1 MKKFEVIS
9 VSESEVNAFFSG
21 EPGHSEIPNEE
32 YFGVLPGLMHGWE
45 FEFVNKAGE
54 TGYNSVYW
62 FYGTPEECAYRWGEA
77 EAFWCERL
85 NGWEP
90 TGRVVFRGYGAEG
103 EWIPEERE
111 YSVREATKWE
121 IQEAINYVL
130 EAERE
135 IEAATPGKYEEYE
148 EYGLKWA

>member
-9 VSESEVNAFFSG
+9 VSASELSFKNK
-21 EPGHSEIPNEE
+21 IPNEE
-32 YFGVLPGLMHGWE
+32 FFGVLPGLMHGWQ
-45 FEFVNKAGE
+45 FEFTRNGE
-54 TGYNSVYW
+54 IGYNSVY
-62 FYGTPEECAYRWGEA
+62 YSYSSPEENA
-77 EAFWCERL
+77 EIEQWNFESERMF
-85 NGWEP
+85 GWTP

-121 IQEAINYVL
+121 IQEGINYVL